1 MSFLS
6 IRFLDIVDIF
16 LVAYL
21 FYKLYMLLKGSVA
34 INSFFAIF
42 VLYLVWLIARALNMQ
57 MLTNIL
63 GQVLSVGVI
72 AFIIV
77 FQQEMR
83 RFFLMISSRYF
94 KGYKFSI
101 ENLFSPILPKESPR
115 VRIQAIACACENLAK
130 TKTGALIVMKNDA
143 ELTSYI
149 ESGDQIHCETTLRI
163 LENIFFK
170 NSPLHDGAVIIEND
184 KILAAGCVLPV
195 SDNKDLPKELGLRH
209 RAAIGISETSDAIS
223 IIVSEE
229 TGKISYSQY
238 GKIHVGVTAHDLADM
253 LSMHYFGKEFTKSIN
268 I

>member
-1 MSFLS
+1 MSFIT

-21 FYKLYMLLKGSVA
+21 LYKLYMLLKGSVA
-34 INSFFAIF
+34 INTLFAIF
-42 VLYLVWLIARALNMQ
+42 SLYLVWLIAKALNMQ
-57 MLTNIL
+57 MITNIL
-63 GQVLSVGVI
+63 GQVLSVGLI

-83 RFFLMISSRYF
+83 RFFLMISARYF

-101 ENLFSPILPKESPR
+101 EHLFSPIMPKESPK
-115 VRIQAIACACENLAK
+115 VRIHAITGACESLAK

-143 ELTSYI
+143 ELSTYI
-149 ESGDQIHCETTLRI
+149 ESGDQIHCETTRRI

-170 NSPLHDGAVIIEND
+170 NSPLHDGAVIIEKD

-195 SDNKDLPKELGLRH
+195 SDNKELPKELGLRH

-238 GKIHVGVTAHDLADM
+238 GKIHVGVSAHDLGDM
-253 LSMHYFGKEFTKSIN
+253 LAKHYYGKEYSKV
-268 I
+268 